1 MGLCQLS
8 VVLRILVTTVGVGAA
23 ALAAGA
29 ATSVKRQGEPK
40 GPRARNAYE
49 PELPRLTSRGK
60 LAIGS
65 VSASAPR
72 VGRFEKLELTVDLS
86 ATFDDPFDPHE
97 IDVRARFTSPGR
109 ESVEVH
115 GFFYQPY
122 RNLNDNDDGTPLL
135 EPAGE
140 PCWKIRFAPTEVG
153 SHTFRVSARDRSG
166 RVEAP
171 QGRFLAVPSKRRG
184 FVGVSKRNGRS
195 FTFRDGTPVFAVGQ
209 NLQNDWPR
217 YAHSRL
223 LAESGCNAAR
233 VWTFCHWTWLE
244 WTFKPGIRW
253 AGPGHWM
260 RSYAGAGKYNQRIA
274 WIADH
279 HLDRWTRD
287 GIFVMLC
294 LGNSGELTRPD
305 RYDSWGG
312 HPYNVAN
319 GGFLKEGKEFWT
331 DERARKLYRQR
342 LRYLVARYGYSTNVW
357 AWELWN
363 ELGRE
368 TDETVAWHAEMAK
381 YLSEIDPNRHLV
393 TTSFWGTNA
402 EANARTWA
410 IPQIGFTQTHV
421 YAGAPTIR
429 RRVRRMLRLSPKP
442 HIVGEGGGPHPG
454 KDGSIDP
461 EGIELHNSL
470 WAAAMSGAAG
480 TTLPWWWRQRIE
492 PRDLFSHYTAI
503 ARFAKAVPWA
513 TEDWRPIKPK
523 LVGAPADPA
532 RRVFSPVV
540 VVPLAEGWG
549 RRAARNRFT
558 VEPDGSMPHVE
569 ELGTVLFGK
578 GRAQWA
584 NPPTIKV
591 AYPVAGR
598 FVVHVGRVSH
608 AVLEIEL
615 DGEKALRVDALNVPQ
630 TDVRKSFGIDVPAGR
645 HEITLRNVGGD
656 WLRIGH
662 ILLTDYRDTAR
673 YPDIE
678 VYGLHSER
686 TAVLWFH
693 HRLNQWVYRGIGVE
707 PQPIAGGKA
716 TVHGLADGD
725 YRVEW
730 WDTHNGAVAR
740 TEQKACRDGSL
751 ELDLPAIRTDVACAI
766 RPAR

>member
-1 MGLCQLS
+1 MR
-8 VVLRILVTTVGVGAA
+8 VP
-23 ALAAGA
+23 ALLLPFCALLAG
-29 ATSVKRQGEPK
+29 QGEPK
-40 GPRARNAYE
+40 GPPVRNAYQ

-60 LAIGS
+60 LAIRS

-244 WTFKPGIRW
+244 WT
-253 AGPGHWM
+253 
-260 RSYAGAGKYNQRIA
+260 
-274 WIADH
+274 
-279 HLDRWTRD
+279 
-287 GIFVMLC
+287 
-294 LGNSGELTRPD
+294 
-305 RYDSWGG
+305 
-312 HPYNVAN
+312 
-319 GGFLKEGKEFWT
+319 
-331 DERARKLYRQR
+331 
-342 LRYLVARYGYSTNVW
+342 
-357 AWELWN
+357 
-363 ELGRE
+363 
-368 TDETVAWHAEMAK
+368 
-381 YLSEIDPNRHLV
+381 
-393 TTSFWGTNA
+393 
-402 EANARTWA
+402 
-410 IPQIGFTQTHV
+410 
-421 YAGAPTIR
+421 
-429 RRVRRMLRLSPKP
+429 
-442 HIVGEGGGPHPG
+442 
-454 KDGSIDP
+454 
-461 EGIELHNSL
+461 IE
-470 WAAAMSGAAG
+470 
-480 TTLPWWWRQRIE
+480 
-492 PRDLFSHYTAI
+492 
-503 ARFAKAVPWA
+503 
-513 TEDWRPIKPK
+513 
-523 LVGAPADPA
+523 
-532 RRVFSPVV
+532 
-540 VVPLAEGWG
+540 
-549 RRAARNRFT
+549 
-558 VEPDGSMPHVE
+558 
-569 ELGTVLFGK
+569 
-578 GRAQWA
+578 
-584 NPPTIKV
+584 V
-591 AYPVAGR
+591 AYPAAGR
-598 FVVHVGRVSH
+598 FVVHVGRVLH

-615 DGEKALRVDALNVPQ
+615 DGENALRVDALNVPQ

-673 YPDIE
+673 HPDIE

-686 TAVLWFH
+686 SAVLWFH
-693 HRLNQWVYRGIGVE
+693 HRLNQWAYRSIGVE

-716 TVHGLADGD
+716 TVHGLADGS

-730 WDTHNGAVAR
+730 WDTYSGTVAR
-740 TEQKACRDGSL
+740 TERRACRNGLL
-751 ELDLPAIRTDVACAI
+751 ELALPTIRTDVACVAE
-766 RPAR
+766 RTR